1 MKFRTRIE
9 INLTGDTCK
18 APEVLILEIR
28 TIAPAHHLHSYQ
40 VLARLQILG
49 DIKLGSHL
57 AVFTISHILAVHP
70 KGQVAGSRTYM
81 EIDILALPVLRKF
94 ESTTIRTRIVVEFAD
109 VWRIRI
115 KLGFPGITY
124 ILVGGISI
132 TVQFEQPRYREILPL
147 RIVIVGCKE
156 VGRTLVVILHEVKLP
171 HAFHRKIVGRL
182 LLVKALCFVKGL
194 VCKESSTTRFA
205 VLLVDIHIMPT
216 RLLLSRHAIAD
227 RQQGEA
233 KRYICYISEAHI
245 YFFLFS
251 EKHRV
256 IYWCKL
262 LFAVLAHFNTETA
275 PP

>member
-1 MKFRTRIE
+1 
-9 INLTGDTCK
+9 
-18 APEVLILEIR
+18 
-28 TIAPAHHLHSYQ
+28 
-40 VLARLQILG
+40 
-49 DIKLGSHL
+49 
-57 AVFTISHILAVHP
+57 
-70 KGQVAGSRTYM
+70 M

-94 ESTTIRTRIVVEFAD
+94 EGTAIRTRIVVEFTD
-109 VWRIRI
+109 VWRVRI
-115 KLGFPGITY
+115 KLGCPGITY
-124 ILVGGISI
+124 ILVGGITI
-132 TVQFEQPRYREILPL
+132 TIQFEQPRNREILPL
-147 RIVIVGCKE
+147 RIIVVDSKE

-182 LLVKALCFVKGL
+182 LLVKALCLVKGL

-216 RLLLSRHAIAD
+216 RLILSRHAIAD

-262 LFAVLAHFNTETA
+262 LFTIFAHFNAETA